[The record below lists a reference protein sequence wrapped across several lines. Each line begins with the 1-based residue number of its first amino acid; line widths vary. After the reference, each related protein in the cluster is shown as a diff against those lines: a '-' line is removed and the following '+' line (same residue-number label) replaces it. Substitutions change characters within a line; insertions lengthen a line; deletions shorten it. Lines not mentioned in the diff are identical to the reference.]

1 MKDIFQEKGD
11 TMHLLRH
18 NKIVKY
24 HILTGTVMG
33 GGVEELHYQAP
44 IGSGT

>member
-24 HILTGTVMG
+24 HILVAENIETENM
-33 GGVEELHYQAP
+33 
-44 IGSGT
+44 